1 MYLVFSAFTSRPIAE
16 NVTLT
21 NVKYSSKILL
31 HYRRVT
37 TLQARIQGGRRA
49 AWLQP
54 SSQIEIFKKY
64 GFRILDGIKIFK

>member
-1 MYLVFSAFTSRPIAE
+1 MTIYLVFSAFTSRPIAE

-37 TLQARIQGGRRA
+37 TLQARIQGEREGCLA
-49 AWLQP
+49 AALL
-54 SSQIEIFKKY
+54 SN
-64 GFRILDGIKIFK
+64 RN